1 MSTEPSSN
9 AAEAG
14 QQPTPA
20 ARPPRRGLPWRSSLV
35 TIVLAG
41 LAAFVGAR
49 LGSHEPP
56 PQSMPLSERLFGVFG
71 DEIELSAQQRQTI
84 VSIAAR
90 YAPEREQ
97 QRLHSRLLNANLLRS
112 MVQEQR
118 FGPRT
123 DETLMEL
130 QAVMG
135 SRLKQSLEYMLQVRQ
150 VLTPEQRAVFDRR
163 VVEEAAVTR

>member
-1 MSTEPSSN
+1 MAP
-9 AAEAG
+9 
-14 QQPTPA
+14 
-20 ARPPRRGLPWRSSLV
+20 ARPPRRALPWRSSLV

-41 LAAFVGAR
+41 LAAFIGAR

-56 PQSMPLSERLFGVFG
+56 PQNMPLSERLFELLG
-71 DEIELSAQQRQTI
+71 DEIQLSGQQRQTI
-84 VSIAAR
+84 VGIAER
-90 YAPEREQ
+90 YAPERE
-97 QRLHSRLLNANLLRS
+97 RLRLNSRLLNANLLRS

-123 DETLMEL
+123 DQTLMEL

-135 SRLKQSLEYMLQVRQ
+135 SRLKQSLEYMLQVRE

>member
-1 MSTEPSSN
+1 MSTEPSAN
-9 AAEAG
+9 AADAG
-14 QQPTPA
+14 QEQMPQ

-35 TIVLAG
+35 TIVLAA

-56 PQSMPLSERLFGVFG
+56 AQTMPLSERLFELLG
-71 DEIELSAQQRQTI
+71 DEVELSDQQRQSI
-84 VSIAAR
+84 LSIADR
-90 YAPEREQ
+90 YAPERE
-97 QRLHSRLLNANLLRS
+97 RLRLNSRLLNANLLRS

-118 FGPRT
+118 FGPKT
-123 DETLMEL
+123 DEALMAL

-135 SRLKQSLEYMLQVRQ
+135 SRLKQSLEYMLQVRE

-163 VVEEAAVTR
+163 VMEEAAVTR

>member
-1 MSTEPSSN
+1 MSTEPSPF
-9 AAEAG
+9 ADG
-14 QQPTPA
+14 PGPQPTRA
-20 ARPPRRGLPWRSSLV
+20 PRRSLPWRSSLV

-49 LGSHEPP
+49 LGSHEVPVEAK
-56 PQSMPLSERLFGVFG
+56 PLSERIFELLG
-71 DEIELSAQQRQTI
+71 DDIALSGEQRQTI
-84 VSIAAR
+84 LLLAQR
-90 YAPEREQ
+90 YAPDREQ
-97 QRLHSRLLNANLLRS
+97 RRLHSRLLNANLLRS

-123 DETLMEL
+123 EDALAQL

-135 SRLKQSLEYMLQVRQ
+135 ERLKQSLEYMLQVRE

-163 VVEEAAVTR
+163 VVEEAAETR